1 MSTTVPKADHPASSI
16 HAGLTLLC
24 EDPRRGVGPTLTA
37 MLNADTHTGSEAAR
51 TLGES
56 LLSIIN
62 LANSES
68 AKSAFGIDRFP
79 IPSSLAD
86 KSQQRLE
93 WYILATLVPV
103 LTIPQSDNYRDLVF
117 NALLAIRYALAYSEE
132 GFLFETTSWP
142 MQRAKGFDNA
152 VLGILND
159 ICEFL
164 KSKTLSFPASCH
176 IKMNAFKGGPTAE
189 ADPTWV
195 TLNFHALDS
204 TITVIRCLL
213 GILCPENDSSGGL
226 VDPLDDDQQVHQMEH
241 ILTVL
246 DIFLP
251 NGVIA
256 KKEWKGDR
264 PLAADSTSVTQLYQE
279 CCQCIL
285 KTIPL
290 RRAGCSLYSSLAKSL
305 MIILYHHVMTVEDR
319 CKDWSSGS
327 TSRPSLSKVKIEGV
341 SSSTKDPVTTAM
353 SVRECRKEIQSIGA
367 LEDLLTKSLTLIMES
382 CFSLFPDTV
391 ELREVLYLVVDLL
404 LSKQLLLLSHD
415 NSGIH
420 VQASRS
426 I

>member
-1 MSTTVPKADHPASSI
+1 
-16 HAGLTLLC
+16 
-24 EDPRRGVGPTLTA
+24 
-37 MLNADTHTGSEAAR
+37 MLFVK
-51 TLGES
+51 
-56 LLSIIN
+56 
-62 LANSES
+62 S
-68 AKSAFGIDRFP
+68 AKT
-79 IPSSLAD
+79 
-86 KSQQRLE
+86 Q
-93 WYILATLVPV
+93 YH
-103 LTIPQSDNYRDLVF
+103 
-117 NALLAIRYALAYSEE
+117 
-132 GFLFETTSWP
+132 TT
-142 MQRAKGFDNA
+142 F
-152 VLGILND
+152 ID
-159 ICEFL
+159 ICVFL

-176 IKMNAFKGGPTAE
+176 IKMNAFKGGPIVE

-195 TLNFHALDS
+195 TLHFHALDS

-226 VDPLDDDQQVHQMEH
+226 VDLLDDDQQVHQMDH
-241 ILTVL
+241 IFTVL

-290 RRAGCSLYSSLAKSL
+290 RSAGCSLYSSLAKSL

-319 CKDWSSGS
+319 CKEWSSGS
-327 TSRPSLSKVKIEGV
+327 ISRLSLSKVKIEGV
-341 SSSTKDPVTTAM
+341 SSSTKDPGTTAI
-353 SVRECRKEIQSIGA
+353 SVKECRKEIQSIGA
-367 LEDLLTKSLTLIMES
+367 LEDLLAKSLTLTMES